1 MSRIDFSP
9 FIAQDRYLATTLTSD
24 PERSSDLTP
33 RWRGDKVPRQSARS
47 SGSDC
52 SIVYNI
58 SRVLNGCN
66 LRAIWAGPFPIR
78 GLSRITARCCE
89 NTVPAAAALCQDK
102 SVRCRGA
109 LSCGPAL
116 SLRRRARP
124 QRLLLLQT
132 YTRYPPLTTVVINDS
147 QIHVIY
153 ELIQRVNHS

>member
-1 MSRIDFSP
+1 MNRSDFSP
-9 FIAQDRYLATTLTSD
+9 LSCCHHTTLTSD

-52 SIVYNI
+52 SIAYNI

-66 LRAIWAGPFPIR
+66 LRAIWAGPFPIQ

-102 SVRCRGA
+102 SVWCRGA
-109 LSCGPAL
+109 LYCGPAL
-116 SLRRRARP
+116 SLYRRARP
-124 QRLLLLQT
+124 RLLLLKT
-132 YTRYPPLTTVVINDS
+132 YTRDSPLVINGS
-147 QIHVIY
+147 QKHGIY